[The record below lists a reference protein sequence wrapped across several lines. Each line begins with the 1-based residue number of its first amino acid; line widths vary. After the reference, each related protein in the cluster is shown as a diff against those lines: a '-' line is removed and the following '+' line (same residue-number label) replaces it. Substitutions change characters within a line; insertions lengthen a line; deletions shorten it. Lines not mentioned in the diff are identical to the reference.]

1 MSSTHLLALATHDWP
16 QILGIAIAIT
26 CGFLLSWASKRY
38 KKKAPKP
45 KLVWLNQLINT
56 TLHYGYYLISLVT
69 LAIVGKIWLS
79 DLTLVYA
86 ALQLSLFV
94 FLANCVWNGTR
105 NIIISALVVV
115 FGILSW
121 TLNQLN
127 MLGSLGKKI
136 NALAIPI
143 GNITINPIT
152 LLKGIGLIG
161 ILAWGISVIMQ
172 WLNQHIK
179 KNKRLKSSTKAL
191 LSKSL
196 EIVLYLLLLIIG
208 LRVLGID
215 LTALTVIFGFLGVGI
230 GFGVQRIAANFI
242 SGIIL
247 LFENA
252 FEVDDLIE
260 MDGGIYGFI
269 RQINARYTRI
279 ETFDG
284 KEIMVPNEDF
294 ITHRVTNWT
303 YSNAQGRIE
312 INVGVAYDS
321 DIKHAQAL
329 ILDAAKS
336 HPKCSQYPEPE
347 VHLRTFGDNAV
358 NFLLFLFVDDVTQG
372 RYAIQSEIMIMIW
385 DRFKANTISIPFPQ
399 RDIHIKHQP

>member
-1 MSSTHLLALATHDWP
+1 MLSAHLLALATHTWP
-16 QILGIAIAIT
+16 QVLGIAIAIT

-45 KLVWLNQLINT
+45 KLVWLNQLIHT

-69 LAIVGKIWLS
+69 LAIVGKLWFS

-86 ALQLSLFV
+86 ALQLSLFI

-143 GNITINPIT
+143 GSITINPIT
-152 LLKGIGLIG
+152 LLKAIGLIG

-172 WLNQHIK
+172 WLNKHIK

-230 GFGVQRIAANFI
+230 GFGLQRIAANFI

-336 HPKCSQYPEPE
+336 HPQCSQYPEPE

-372 RYAIQSEIMIMIW
+372 RYAIQSEVMIMIW
-385 DRFKANTISIPFPQ
+385 NRFKANNISIPFPQ

>member
-179 KNKRLKSSTKAL
+179 
-191 LSKSL
+191 
-196 EIVLYLLLLIIG
+196 
-208 LRVLGID
+208 
-215 LTALTVIFGFLGVGI
+215 
-230 GFGVQRIAANFI
+230 
-242 SGIIL
+242 
-247 LFENA
+247 
-252 FEVDDLIE
+252 
-260 MDGGIYGFI
+260 
-269 RQINARYTRI
+269 
-279 ETFDG
+279 
-284 KEIMVPNEDF
+284 
-294 ITHRVTNWT
+294 
-303 YSNAQGRIE
+303 
-312 INVGVAYDS
+312 
-321 DIKHAQAL
+321 
-329 ILDAAKS
+329 
-336 HPKCSQYPEPE
+336 
-347 VHLRTFGDNAV
+347 
-358 NFLLFLFVDDVTQG
+358 
-372 RYAIQSEIMIMIW
+372 
-385 DRFKANTISIPFPQ
+385 
-399 RDIHIKHQP
+399 

>member
-1 MSSTHLLALATHDWP
+1 M
-16 QILGIAIAIT
+16 
-26 CGFLLSWASKRY
+26 
-38 KKKAPKP
+38 
-45 KLVWLNQLINT
+45 
-56 TLHYGYYLISLVT
+56 
-69 LAIVGKIWLS
+69 
-79 DLTLVYA
+79 
-86 ALQLSLFV
+86 
-94 FLANCVWNGTR
+94 
-105 NIIISALVVV
+105 
-115 FGILSW
+115 
-121 TLNQLN
+121 
-127 MLGSLGKKI
+127 
-136 NALAIPI
+136 
-143 GNITINPIT
+143 
-152 LLKGIGLIG
+152 
-161 ILAWGISVIMQ
+161 
-172 WLNQHIK
+172 
-179 KNKRLKSSTKAL
+179 
-191 LSKSL
+191 
-196 EIVLYLLLLIIG
+196 YLLLLIIG

-230 GFGVQRIAANFI
+230 GFGLQRIAANFI

-303 YSNAQGRIE
+303 YSNAQGRVE

-385 DRFKANTISIPFPQ
+385 DRFKANSISIPFPQ

>member
-1 MSSTHLLALATHDWP
+1 MCSSDL
-16 QILGIAIAIT
+16 
-26 CGFLLSWASKRY
+26 
-38 KKKAPKP
+38 APKP

-69 LAIVGKIWLS
+69 LAIVGKLWFS

-127 MLGSLGKKI
+127 ILGSLGKKI
-136 NALAIPI
+136 NTLAIPI
-143 GNITINPIT
+143 GSITINPIT
-152 LLKGIGLIG
+152 MLKAIGLIG

-172 WLNQHIK
+172 WLNKHIK

-230 GFGVQRIAANFI
+230 GFGLQRIAANFI

-336 HPKCSQYPEPE
+336 HPQCSQYPEPE

-372 RYAIQSEIMIMIW
+372 RYAIQSEVMIMIW
-385 DRFKANTISIPFPQ
+385 DRFKANNISIPFPQ
-399 RDIHIKHQP
+399 RDIHIKHLP